1 MKINKIILAAFSV
14 AILTSACKKD
24 ETNNNE
30 GLSDAAV
37 VAYVANSGSF
47 TNNNSSIAAI
57 QADGTIAN
65 DLYFNANRVT
75 PGDVLQSLAVTDK
88 YIILAVNNSQKVE
101 IIDRNTFKS
110 VKVLDGLSD
119 YPRYVVV
126 NGDKAYVSN
135 GAFAGT
141 ILTINLNT
149 LAWEGTGIA
158 VGNGPERI
166 AVQGDK
172 LLVTNSGGFTSD
184 STLSIVNL
192 TTGIVEKTV
201 ELSVK
206 PIDLVTN
213 GTKTWV
219 LCSGKAI
226 YGANYPEADDHIS
239 AKLFELDANYNVIAE
254 YAFADSTIHPNHLEI
269 SPDKTTLY
277 TDIGSTVAKSS
288 TSTIAWT
295 TLATF
300 TGSVYS
306 IDVNTSNGD
315 IYVCNPPSFTE
326 SGFVHALDANGTTK
340 ATYSTNIGPTGVY
353 FPK

>member
-1 MKINKIILAAFSV
+1 MKINKIILAALSV
-14 AILTSACKKD
+14 TILTTACKKD
-24 ETNNNE
+24 ETKIDDG
-30 GLSDAAV
+30 GLTAGV

-47 TNNNSSIAAI
+47 TKFNSSIAAI

-65 DLYFNANRVT
+65 DLYFNANEVT

-88 YIILAVNNSQKVE
+88 YIILAVNNSAKVE

-110 VKVLDGLSD
+110 VKVLEGLSD

-126 NGDKAYVSN
+126 DGDKAYVSN

-166 AVQGDK
+166 AVQDDK

-192 TTGIVEKTV
+192 TNGLVEKTV
-201 ELSVK
+201 ELSIK

-213 GTKTWV
+213 GTSTWV

-226 YGANYPEADDHIS
+226 YTPDFSSILEHRR
-239 AKLFELDANYNVIAE
+239 AKIFELDASYNIVSE
-254 YAFADSTIHPNHLEI
+254 YAFADSTLHPAHLEI
-269 SPDKTTLY
+269 SPDKTTIY
-277 TDIGSTVAKSS
+277 TNLGNNLVQSPVSS
-288 TSTIAWT
+288 ISWT
-295 TLATF
+295 TMATF
-300 TGSVYS
+300 TGYLYS
-306 IDVNTSNGD
+306 IDVNASNGD
-315 IYVCNPPSFTE
+315 IYVSNPPSFSE

-340 ATYSTNIGPTGVY
+340 ATYSTNIGPIGVY
-353 FPK
+353 FPN